1 MTQNIKAYLIAY
13 TTTTLIMINLI
24 QSNDDILFN
33 IQRDNLLFL
42 KKILSRARKWSRKT
56 LVAHTYG
63 FQEIL
68 SRARD

>member
-33 IQRDNLLFL
+33 IQRDNLLFV
-42 KKILSRARKWSRKT
+42 KKF
-56 LVAHTYG
+56 LVAHVNG
-63 FQEIL
+63 AEKP
-68 SRARD
+68 